1 MDSIIAITFL
11 IFDNF
16 TALDVIGPYEILSK
30 IPNSKV
36 YFVGLEAK
44 NYTDGKG
51 LTIKADYSLEDI
63 KSPDILLIPGGQGID
78 SLLNDNRL
86 LDWIRNAH
94 KTSKW
99 TTSVCSGALLLA
111 SSGILDNKT
120 ATTHWNRKE
129 QLRQY
134 GVNVVDE
141 RYHKDG
147 KIITSAGVSAGIDMA
162 LYLLCLVTNE
172 NYAKAV
178 QLGIEYDPSPPF
190 DCGSPGKAP
199 KELLEMVKKK
209 ANKRDTN

>member
-1 MDSIIAITFL
+1 MDTVITIAFL
-11 IFDNF
+11 MFDNF

-44 NYTDGKG
+44 IYTDGKG
-51 LTIKADYSLEDI
+51 LTIKVDYSLEDI

-86 LDWIRNAH
+86 LDWIRNTH

-111 SSGILDNKT
+111 SSGILEGKT

-129 QLRQY
+129 QLKQY
-134 GVNVVDE
+134 GVNIVNE

-162 LYLLCLVTNE
+162 LYLLSLVTND

-178 QLGIEYDPSPPF
+178 QLGIEYDPFPPF
-190 DCGSPGKAP
+190 DCGSPEKAP

-209 ANKRDTN
+209 ANKRDTH

>member
-1 MDSIIAITFL
+1 MGSVMTIAFF

-30 IPNSKV
+30 IPDSEV
-36 YFVGLEAK
+36 CFVGLEAK
-44 NYTDGKG
+44 NYTDGKE
-51 LTIKADYSLEDI
+51 LTIKANYSLDEI
-63 KSPDILLIPGGQGID
+63 PNPDILLIPGGQGID
-78 SLLNDNRL
+78 SLLNDTRVLN
-86 LDWIRNAH
+86 WIGNAH

-162 LYLLCLVTNE
+162 LYLLSLVTNE

-190 DCGSPGKAP
+190 DCGSPEKAP
-199 KELLEMVKKK
+199 KELLETIKKK
-209 ANKRDTN
+209 INPENRK

>member
-1 MDSIIAITFL
+1 MDSVITIAFL

-16 TALDVIGPYEILSK
+16 TALDIIGPYEILSK

-51 LTIKADYSLEDI
+51 LTIKADYSLEDM
-63 KSPDILLIPGGQGID
+63 KNPDILLIPGGQGID

-86 LDWIRNAH
+86 LNWLRNAH

-99 TTSVCSGALLLA
+99 TISVCSGALLLA
-111 SSGILDNKT
+111 AAGILENKI

-134 GVNVVDE
+134 GVNVVDK

-162 LYLLCLVTNE
+162 LYLLSLITNE
-172 NYAKAV
+172 DYAKAV

-190 DCGSPGKAP
+190 DCGSPEKAP
-199 KELLEMVKKK
+199 KELLEMVKKGQTK
-209 ANKRDTN
+209 KNP